1 MSGPVSAPLPDV
13 KGKSHKDKS
22 GKSKDKS
29 KKKSSASSSQ
39 LPRATQPVDGDD
51 DDMHEDVDVHVDD
64 NDIDDDDNDDDDEQ
78 TRKQKRVNKLLTE
91 SIAPAIPSVRHGK
104 HSAAG
109 GGRGGGGGG
118 DGDDDSESSLDAEE
132 KATVEEAKRTRV
144 KSMVSRSIGLSEF
157 NPSRGSIM
165 LKAQHM
171 GSLLALQAQQAAA
184 QEAAVAAPSVSL
196 DKRGLKMQRRGSAT
210 ASDLPMPA
218 SGESEASPPAANSKP
233 SSAAPPTPRSPL
245 YTSETERGADVAT
258 RAGLTA
264 LVKLMEAKKPYTKDK
279 ATLAVTALSLS
290 DSNTVSVEK
299 FGFRALFK
307 LAKSKKPDVQ
317 LTALW
322 SLVTILG
329 IAFSGEDDET
339 QRRFASE
346 GGLHLALDLLESEH
360 FETPM
365 AAAALLGNVV
375 LFGESRDKLI
385 KLDGLEKL
393 MAVATGDNLQLSRTV
408 LVAVANLLSEED
420 NVPAVRGAGGFEW
433 LLRMAKLDDGA
444 SVQAAVAGLA
454 NIANSQYQDEIVKA
468 DVLSIVL
475 PLLASGDAIT
485 VRAAAQTIAN
495 LSQIEA
501 NRAALMERALKP
513 LLGLSGSR
521 DVRVQHC
528 TAVALNNLAQDDAS
542 RQRII
547 DAGGEPCVKRLMFS
561 VDADV
566 RSESELL
573 FKALTAHAKAPPTGA
588 ASASASASAAA
599 GAAPASPRIITPV
612 GVGGVAAFNK
622 KKQDRMDR
630 VSSKRF
636 VLGIYEQYKTQRKAG
651 AVVDPV
657 DVLLAKLADHL
668 KGLLPTPDVVVATI
682 KQVETQAAKNPHN
695 DKLLREMGGIQM
707 LVSHIFE
714 FDTHAEIVNQTLST
728 LHVLVRLNPRNI
740 LAVADVDIAVEE
752 FIKCLD
758 NRELPKMDVIN
769 LIGALG
775 DVEKTR
781 DELVTRG
788 LVPRCVKLLTDPST
802 PLDVQGST
810 LEVLTKLAT
819 EKLETQVAIEQQ
831 ALPIIFEL
839 LSGTQS
845 TDVACQVL
853 RLLAALSFNNRRL
866 QELIRKENKIQV
878 IIGYFRSKNALV
890 QEYAVRALLTF
901 IANDHKNKETA
912 RKFDAVPAL
921 AELLR
926 SDVDMVVKSA
936 VRGISELSLGEPKCK
951 ADFRKAEV
959 LPRLV
964 NLVDASLADAAAA
977 AAPDAPQR
985 ELPEMVDCTRSTYVL
1000 ECLSVLCMS
1009 DSQNQIAFASCFGA
1023 LEKLRKLLDSSDLRE
1038 VYHAANL
1045 MGAACKNNKKV
1056 KRALLDVAPT
1066 TLQVL
1071 ERLCAYAE
1079 PKIAQLAAAVLKQ
1092 LK

>member
-1 MSGPVSAPLPDV
+1 VSGPVSAPLPDV

-39 LPRATQPVDGDD
+39 LPRATRPVDGDD
-51 DDMHEDVDVHVDD
+51 GDDDAHEDVDIHVDD
-64 NDIDDDDNDDDDEQ
+64 NDDDDDGDDEQ

-91 SIAPAIPSVRHGK
+91 SIAPAIPSARHGK
-104 HSAAG
+104 HAAGAG
-109 GGRGGGGGG
+109 GGRGGG

-132 KATVEEAKRTRV
+132 KATVEEAKLTRV

-218 SGESEASPPAANSKP
+218 SGESEPSLPATNKP
-233 SSAAPPTPRSPL
+233 SSAAPPTPRSAL

-433 LLRMAKLDDGA
+433 LLRMAKLDDGP

-485 VRAAAQTIAN
+485 VRAAAQTLAN

-588 ASASASASAAA
+588 AAASAA
-599 GAAPASPRIITPV
+599 AAPASPASPRSITPV

>member
-1 MSGPVSAPLPDV
+1 VSGPVSAPLPDV

-29 KKKSSASSSQ
+29 KKKSSVSSSQ
-39 LPRATQPVDGDD
+39 LPRATRPVDGDD
-51 DDMHEDVDVHVDD
+51 GDDDAHEDVDIHVDD
-64 NDIDDDDNDDDDEQ
+64 NDDDDDGDDEQ

-91 SIAPAIPSVRHGK
+91 SIAPAIPSARHGK
-104 HSAAG
+104 HAAGAG
-109 GGRGGGGGG
+109 GGRGGG

-132 KATVEEAKRTRV
+132 KATVEEAKLTRV

-218 SGESEASPPAANSKP
+218 SGESEASLPATNKP
-233 SSAAPPTPRSPL
+233 SSAAPPTPRSAL

-433 LLRMAKLDDGA
+433 LLRMAKLDDGP

-485 VRAAAQTIAN
+485 VRAAAQTLAN

-588 ASASASASAAA
+588 AAASAA
-599 GAAPASPRIITPV
+599 AAPASPASPRSITPV